1 MYIYMYMY
9 ICIYVY
15 MYKCI
20 YVYVYMYIIYIYICA
35 CAYVNV
41 YYICINMVS
50 ICDFNSDGIGWREIY
65 IMSWNQVFPPWFLFH
80 FCSPLGFRA
89 DFPIPVGDC
98 WWFLVSHPRNGS
110 TEQVLIK
117 LVGYLLVP
125 HGTWGTNTTQIAIWI
140 GKMMINHQI
149 WWVFPRNFSAQ
160 ARWFQCSA
168 SHPPSNHQANGAQH
182 EATDAQGLRV
192 EALDQQRAQRRGV
205 AQHDDQRH
213 GSRLESQ
220 NGGQQHALRNFFN
233 FNRLVQLGKSKRKS
247 LRI

>member
-1 MYIYMYMY
+1 MKGNLYNEL
-9 ICIYVY
+9 
-15 MYKCI
+15 KPSFST
-20 YVYVYMYIIYIYICA
+20 
-35 CAYVNV
+35 
-41 YYICINMVS
+41 MVLVPFLFS
-50 ICDFNSDGIGWREIY
+50 IGVSCRFPHPSLDQTGGLPIG
-65 IMSWNQVFPPWFLFH
+65 PPWNM
-80 FCSPLGFRA
+80 
-89 DFPIPVGDC
+89 GDQY
-98 WWFLVSHPRNGS
+98 HPF
-110 TEQVLIK
+110 
-117 LVGYLLVP
+117 
-125 HGTWGTNTTQIAIWI
+125 IWI
-140 GKMMINHQI
+140 GKMMINHLI

-233 FNRLVQLGKSKRKS
+233 FNGLVKLGKSKRKS